1 MTGVRE
7 PSPLPIGMA
16 REPGTAFR
24 RVRDGPVT
32 EPPTSPLTGIL
43 IPDFGGALDNLGL
56 AVQTRKGL
64 AATQGA
70 DPCRAQLS
78 CHQPHQLPPAGSS
91 AISPPPS
98 SPIAR
103 TE

>member
-1 MTGVRE
+1 
-7 PSPLPIGMA
+7 
-16 REPGTAFR
+16 
-24 RVRDGPVT
+24 
-32 EPPTSPLTGIL
+32 
-43 IPDFGGALDNLGL
+43 
-56 AVQTRKGL
+56 VQTRKGL
-64 AATQGA
+64 AAAPGA